1 MLKSENIIINTSN
14 QKPEQFDKI
23 CGFVRYL
30 AWNEEHK
37 NLLKKWN
44 KMVEIIHNNGMPF
57 CDLEKVELKDLI
69 SVSGLD
75 VQAFIQTRKDL
86 KTVQATID
94 NLAEKGF
101 NKSAYNGLNSTDKAF
116 LTLQAHTAVKRLQV
130 DESVLTKADG
140 EKFDFSPLIK
150 KWINKGEKMSD
161 LKKGLATAFTNM
173 VKEEGELFYPV
184 KFKNGNFPDSCVRN
198 FLGAF
203 TGKTGRDGKDHKGK
217 YIYLNNI
224 SDKAILAA
232 VTDLF
237 AVLLESDSIEVVKKG
252 GEKNA

>member
-14 QKPEQFDKI
+14 QKPESFDKI

-44 KMVEIIHNNGMPF
+44 KMAEIIHNNGMPF

-86 KTVQATID
+86 KTVQVTMD
-94 NLAEKGF
+94 NLAKKGF
-101 NKSAYNGLNSTDKAF
+101 DKTAYNGLNSTDKAF

-130 DESVLTKADG
+130 DTSVLVKADG

-150 KWINKGEKMSD
+150 KWIDKGEKMSD

-184 KFKNGNFPDSCVRN
+184 KFKNSCFPDSYVRN

-217 YIYLNNI
+217 YVYLNNI
-224 SDKAILAA
+224 SDKTVLAA

-237 AVLLESDSIEVVKKG
+237 AVLLESDSITVVKG
-252 GEKNA
+252 GEK

>member
-14 QKPEQFDKI
+14 HKPEAFDKI

-30 AWNEEHK
+30 AWDAEYTNI
-37 NLLKKWN
+37 KKVYS
-44 KMVEIIHNNGMPF
+44 KMISQITDVLPF
-57 CDLEKVELKDLI
+57 CNLDTVEVKDLLQ
-69 SVSGLD
+69 VKGLD
-75 VQAFIQTRKDL
+75 VPKFIQVRKDL
-86 KTVQATID
+86 KNIDKILAKLATQ
-94 NLAEKGF
+94 GF
-101 NKSAYNGLNSTDKAF
+101 TKTSYNGLNSTDKAF

-130 DESVLTKADG
+130 DASVLVKADG

-150 KWINKGEKMSD
+150 KWIDKGEKMSD

-184 KFKNGNFPDSCVRN
+184 KFKNSCFPDSYVRN
-198 FLGAF
+198 FIGAF

-217 YIYLNNI
+217 YVYLNNI
-224 SDKAILAA
+224 SDKTVLAA

-237 AVLLESDSIEVVKKG
+237 AVLLESDSITVVK
-252 GEKNA
+252 